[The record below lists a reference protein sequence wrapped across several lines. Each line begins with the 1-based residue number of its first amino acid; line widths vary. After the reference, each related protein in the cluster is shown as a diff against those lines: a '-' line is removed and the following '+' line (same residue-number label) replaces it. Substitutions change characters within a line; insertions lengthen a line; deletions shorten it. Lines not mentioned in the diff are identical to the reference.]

1 MTIKNVAMKKM
12 FIFSPDNGN
21 DMNGIRILVECLHR
35 LKNHPEYKQIK
46 PKDAMNFFAPLLGS
60 LRQLT
65 GEQENGHKM
74 QALQAFGIEGLESIK
89 SFLQES
95 TPRLC
100 LKGALGIVKNFAMAT
115 QFHEILDKHDFVN
128 QVVQKLFIYWC
139 DELEFR
145 KNPIHAMEGVKIV
158 EILEILIGCLM
169 AFAKQPMFRNRIQNQ
184 TIIIMLKKLLTISL
198 PPPQPPPIQ
207 IQKMII
213 TTLFSLTGEL
223 DGSFYKD
230 GTFAVMNF
238 GPCQPIENLI
248 NNYRNAQNNSKE
260 KQIRK

>member
-21 DMNGIRILVECLHR
+21 DMNGMRILVECLHR

-74 QALQAFGIEGLESIK
+74 QALQAFGIGGLESIK

-145 KNPIHAMEGVKIV
+145 KRCVSRLSVTVWN
-158 EILEILIGCLM
+158 
-169 AFAKQPMFRNRIQNQ
+169 
-184 TIIIMLKKLLTISL
+184 
-198 PPPQPPPIQ
+198 
-207 IQKMII
+207 
-213 TTLFSLTGEL
+213 
-223 DGSFYKD
+223 
-230 GTFAVMNF
+230 
-238 GPCQPIENLI
+238 
-248 NNYRNAQNNSKE
+248 
-260 KQIRK
+260 